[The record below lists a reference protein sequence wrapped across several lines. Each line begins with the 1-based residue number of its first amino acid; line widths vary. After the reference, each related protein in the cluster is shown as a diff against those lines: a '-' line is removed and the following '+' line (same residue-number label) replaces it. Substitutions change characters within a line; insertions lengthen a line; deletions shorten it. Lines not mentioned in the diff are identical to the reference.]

1 MEHNACEGLTAVKRT
16 FKASIFEMLFS
27 ERERL
32 LELYNAVNGTDYQD
46 PNLLE
51 VNTLENAIYMAIRN
65 DVSFVI
71 DGRLSLYKHQS
82 TYSAN
87 LTLRFLFYV
96 SDLFS
101 AMTKEENLYKKK
113 GVKLPSPRFLIFYN
127 GEEKMEERKILRLSE
142 LYSIEDK
149 MPALELEA
157 VMLNINQGYNLEL
170 LDASETLQEYVKYTQ
185 RVRKYAGEM
194 ELTEA
199 VERAITECIRE
210 GILAD
215 FLKQNRSE
223 AKKVSIYEYDV
234 RMEREEAREEGIEQG
249 IAWANRS
256 Y

>member
-1 MEHNACEGLTAVKRT
+1 
-16 FKASIFEMLFS
+16 
-27 ERERL
+27 
-32 LELYNAVNGTDYQD
+32 
-46 PNLLE
+46 
-51 VNTLENAIYMAIRN
+51 
-65 DVSFVI
+65 
-71 DGRLSLYKHQS
+71 
-82 TYSAN
+82 
-87 LTLRFLFYV
+87 
-96 SDLFS
+96 
-101 AMTKEENLYKKK
+101 MTKEANLYKKK

-170 LDASETLQEYVKYTQ
+170 MDASETLQEYVKYTQ

-215 FLKQNRSE
+215 FLKQN
-223 AKKVSIYEYDV
+223 
-234 RMEREEAREEGIEQG
+234 
-249 IAWANRS
+249 
-256 Y
+256 

>member
-1 MEHNACEGLTAVKRT
+1 MQG
-16 FKASIFEMLFS
+16 
-27 ERERL
+27 
-32 LELYNAVNGTDYQD
+32 G
-46 PNLLE
+46 NLLPFEKE
-51 VNTLENAIYMAIRN
+51 VLFGSKYIGKCHLHGDPQRCIFCDRH
-65 DVSFVI
+65 
-71 DGRLSLYKHQS
+71 GRLSLYEHQS

-87 LTLRFLFYV
+87 LTLRFFVLCFGFV
-96 SDLFS
+96 LSNDQGG
-101 AMTKEENLYKKK
+101 NLYKKK

-215 FLKQNRSE
+215 FFEAEPIGGEKSE
-223 AKKVSIYEYDV
+223 YI
-234 RMEREEAREEGIEQG
+234 
-249 IAWANRS
+249 
-256 Y
+256 

>member
-32 LELYNAVNGTDYQD
+32 LELYNAVNGADYQD

-101 AMTKEENLYKKK
+101 AMTKEENLYRKK
-113 GVKLPSPRFLIFYN
+113 G
-127 GEEKMEERKILRLSE
+127 
-142 LYSIEDK
+142 
-149 MPALELEA
+149 
-157 VMLNINQGYNLEL
+157 
-170 LDASETLQEYVKYTQ
+170 
-185 RVRKYAGEM
+185 
-194 ELTEA
+194 
-199 VERAITECIRE
+199 
-210 GILAD
+210 
-215 FLKQNRSE
+215 
-223 AKKVSIYEYDV
+223 
-234 RMEREEAREEGIEQG
+234 
-249 IAWANRS
+249 
-256 Y
+256 